1 MLIIADLKTAFAHK
15 AFERLG
21 EVRYL
26 KTPEMTAAAIRD
38 AEIIIVRSE
47 TKVGSDLLEGT
58 AVRFVGTATI
68 GFDHVDIDYLRK
80 KGIGFASAPGSNA
93 NSVAEYVVAAML
105 EYAHRRSSRLAGKSI
120 GIVGVGNV
128 GSKVAR
134 NAEVLGMRVLL
145 NDPPLAS
152 VTHDPRFLPLDALMD
167 ADFVTLHVPLTK
179 EGPWPTFHLF
189 DGRRI
194 GQMKDRSVLI
204 NTARGAVVE
213 TRSLKAALLDGHLEG
228 AVLDVWEDEPAID
241 GGLLGLV
248 DIGTP
253 HIAGFS
259 LDGKINAG
267 RMLFDAACRHFGVD
281 AVWKEIQTIPPPR
294 NERLSVSDNMHAE
307 EMLRL
312 IIRQCYNI
320 LEDDS
325 NLRAVLP
332 QPANERPRIFRAL
345 RADYGV
351 RREFFNYT
359 VTCSGSRPELCRI
372 LNTLGFKIL

>member
-1 MLIIADLKTAFAHK
+1 MLIIADLKTAFARE

-26 KTPEMTAAAIRD
+26 RTPEITAAAIRD
-38 AEIIIVRSE
+38 AEIIIIRSE

-68 GFDHVDIDYLRK
+68 GFDHVDIDYLRR

-93 NSVAEYVVAAML
+93 NSVAEYVVAAL
-105 EYAHRRSSRLAGKSI
+105 LAYAHRRSFSLAGKSI

-134 NAEVLGMRVLL
+134 NAEALGMRVLL

-152 VTHDPRFLPLDALMD
+152 VTHNPEFLPLEALME
-167 ADFVTLHVPLTK
+167 ADFLTLHVPLTK

-189 DGRRI
+189 DGQRI

-213 TRSLKAALLDGHLEG
+213 TRSLKVALLDGHLEG
-228 AVLDVWEDEPAID
+228 AILDVWEDEPAID

-253 HIAGFS
+253 HIAGLS

-267 RMLFDAACRHFGVD
+267 RMLFDAACRHFGID
-281 AVWKEIQTIPPPR
+281 AAWKEIQNLPPPQD
-294 NERLSVSDNMHAE
+294 EHLSVPDNMSMDE
-307 EMLRL
+307 ILRVT
-312 IIRQCYNI
+312 IRRCYNI
-320 LEDDS
+320 LDDDS
-325 NLRAVLP
+325 NLRAVLS
-332 QPANERPRIFRAL
+332 QPASERPRTFRAL
-345 RADYGV
+345 RADYGL
-351 RREFFNYT
+351 RREFFNYS

-372 LNTLGFKIL
+372 LNALGFKIL